1 MNVAISN
8 ELEQVSMTKFMA
20 QSVRV
25 RGVTKSVAAR
35 RKRHTLESIENA

>member
-25 RGVTKSVAAR
+25 RGVTKSIVSQTR
-35 RKRHTLESIENA
+35 LKNA